1 MSLIVSNATCFF
13 SQDNTI
19 MRIHLFCMLYIYI
32 GQHVIKALHVSR
44 SLLGQY
50 SVQQSEKKFNVQLL
64 KAGKVAHTDIV
75 ASAIKEVVSHLTG
88 GALKEKQ
95 ISLILPQ
102 EAFYFSRSEV
112 PNEMAAS
119 AITSFMKEKARS
131 VLPPHLN
138 SVYYDF
144 VGAENENKRIVSLFA
159 IEESTVQAY
168 KETLQ
173 LVDLQLASLLPDTLA
188 YYKLFEKTLR
198 RGKIEHILYGSY
210 EEDLISAYLFD
221 SFGLL
226 EKEVFSAKLTQGKG
240 VEEPFKKI
248 GAEYEEKHQKI
259 NRLILSG
266 SLSDSVRQDTFTKD
280 VGIWTNPLKRIL
292 PHFYADYLKM
302 LVTLDTK
309 PFPILQFDVCF
320 GALIFSLENKG
331 FSLLKNKFS
340 PSLAVMN
347 QTVQK
352 KNFSI
357 PGIRISKEVVLF
369 IASFAGSFL
378 IFTLLTQSP
387 IGFNMRLPNFI
398 AKAKPTAAPTPIPL
412 PSPTPE
418 IKKDTI
424 KIKILNGSGT
434 VGKAGEVK
442 TVMKEKGY
450 QDIVTGNADTFDFDI
465 TEIAV
470 KKGKEYL
477 GSLVQGEL
485 VDYAKGAKA
494 TVLNEKENAD
504 IVVTVGKDFK

>member
-1 MSLIVSNATCFF
+1 
-13 SQDNTI
+13 
-19 MRIHLFCMLYIYI
+19 MRLQLFRMLYIHI

-50 SVQQSEKKFNVQLL
+50 SVQQAEKKFNVQLL

-75 ASAIKEVVSHLTG
+75 ASAIKEVISHLTG
-88 GALKEKQ
+88 AAAKEKQ
-95 ISLILPQ
+95 ITLILPQ
-102 EAFYFSRSEV
+102 EAFYFSRAEV
-112 PNEMAAS
+112 PNDMAAS
-119 AITSFMKEKARS
+119 AIASFMKEKARS
-131 VLPPHLN
+131 VLPPHLD

-144 VGAENENKRIVSLFA
+144 VGAENENKRIVSLYA
-159 IEESTVQAY
+159 VEESTVQGY
-168 KETLQ
+168 KDTLQ
-173 LVDLQLASLLPDTLA
+173 LVDLQLSSLLPDTLA
-188 YYKLFEKTLR
+188 FYKLFEKTLR

-226 EKEVFSAKLTQGKG
+226 EKEAFSAKLIQGKG

-266 SLSDSVRQDTFTKD
+266 SLSESVRQDTFTKD

-302 LVTLDTK
+302 LVTLDAK

-320 GALIFSLENKG
+320 GALIFSIENKG

-347 QTVQK
+347 KTVLK
-352 KNFSI
+352 KSFSF
-357 PGIRISKEVVLF
+357 PGIRISKEVMLFVL
-369 IASFAGSFL
+369 SFAGSFL

-387 IGFNMRLPNFI
+387 AGFNMRLPNLI
-398 AKAKPTAAPTPIPL
+398 AKAKPTPTPTPAPL
-412 PSPTPE
+412 PTAIPTPE
-418 IKKDTI
+418 IKKDAI
-424 KIKILNGSGT
+424 KVKILNGSGT
-434 VGKAGEVK
+434 VGKAGDVK
-442 TVMKEKGY
+442 TVLKEKGY
-450 QDIVTGNADTFDFDI
+450 NDIVTGNAETFDFDI
-465 TEIAV
+465 TQIAV
-470 KKGKEYL
+470 KKGQEHL
-477 GSLVQGEL
+477 GSLVQKEL
-485 VDYAKGAKA
+485 ADYAKSAKV
-494 TVLNEKENAD
+494 TVLGEKENAD